1 MVSSCSRRRKTHS
14 LAPRAPSPSLGRAE
28 VTVTHG
34 LVLLLLCSLL
44 HLGPQVLASRVL
56 ETGDRLCGMAPIS
69 STSDPGIKKPSLRGI
84 PHKRKITQES
94 TGGGQGGERPS
105 PDFVPWSSPQH
116 GGIPWA
122 IAEAVRMVS
131 PAELVSRTL
140 AANPGCRLGAAPA
153 PSMVDAEPPGRC
165 AFPRGRDRHLAR

>member
-1 MVSSCSRRRKTHS
+1 M
-14 LAPRAPSPSLGRAE
+14 
-28 VTVTHG
+28 G
-34 LVLLLLCSLL
+34 LCCCYLHSLL
-44 HLGPQVLASRVL
+44 HLGLQVLASQVL
-56 ETGDRLCGMAPIS
+56 EIGHRLRGMAPIS
-69 STSDPGIKKPSLRGI
+69 STSDPGIKKPSSRGI

-94 TGGGQGGERPS
+94 TGGGQGGEGCS
-105 PDFVPWSSPQH
+105 PHVVPWSMPQH
-116 GGIPWA
+116 RGIPWA

-140 AANPGCRLGAAPA
+140 AANPGCRLGVAPA